1 MQDEGFPRFRRAADQ
16 AVIVEFGVTIDAEI
30 NRQVT
35 ELDRDIAR
43 RPIAGVVE
51 CIPTYRS
58 LCVRYDS
65 IQTSAANLIEDL
77 RHRIASPGENQEQG
91 RLWTVPAFYGGEAG
105 RDLDDVA
112 QIHGL
117 TTEEVIA
124 LHCGTRYRVFM
135 IGFMPG
141 FAYLG
146 GLHETLHT
154 PRLATPR
161 PLMAAGGLA
170 IGGIQASINSVP
182 GPSGWRFLGR
192 TPLILFDLARD
203 PAILIHAGDEVR
215 FERVDAAEALRLDTI
230 SDSGGVPAT
239 CEELS

>member
-1 MQDEGFPRFRRAADQ
+1 MPDEAFPRFRAAADQ

-30 NRQVT
+30 NRRVT
-35 ELDRDIAR
+35 GLDRDIAH

-58 LCVRYDS
+58 LFVRYDP

-77 RHRIASPGENQEQG
+77 RHRVASPGESQAQG

-105 RDLDDVA
+105 QDLDEVA
-112 QIHGL
+112 RIHGL

-124 LHCGTRYRVFM
+124 LHCGARYRVFM

-154 PRLATPR
+154 PRLAAPR

-170 IGGIQASINSVP
+170 IGGMQASITSVP

-192 TPLILFDLARD
+192 TPLKLFDLTRD
-203 PAILIHAGDEVR
+203 PEILIHAGDEIR
-215 FERVDAAEALRLDTI
+215 FERVDAAEAARLDAI
-230 SDSGGVPAT
+230 ADAGGVPAT
-239 CEELS
+239 CEEMS